1 MLKIWLT
8 WLQPSV
14 GVLGTALVLSSP
26 LCSLAAPLSTA
37 TNRVSKAPTPSPQW
51 SSVKSSGTNIDK
63 ALLKG
68 IANTPDQAVR
78 QLAISTMT
86 TSGTRSTA
94 TTAKAPQNFDPLA
107 SFTGATPKFQQLSAK
122 APKKPQL
129 LKQSITAALSQT
141 SKPKTTVVVPGL
153 AIGSEKTRTI
163 QPVAIV
169 KPAPKLT
176 IPPIAIV
183 KPAPKLTAATT
194 KVWTTTP
201 QQLSAMAP
209 APSVASPFPVVRP
222 ELMQK
227 LEATSVAA
235 NKLADIKTASRDLKS
250 IGIVSPGLPKAVDN
264 YSINPIASIPNG
276 LQQLLGNNLDGSI
289 KVAVV
294 PVAKATGPNF
304 RSISALTK
312 LVSPSELV
320 APASVT
326 TASLRLATAQ
336 AFDTTV
342 AKFSIPGETVVAT
355 ASVSAKSTAN
365 SVAPKTVAPKSVNSS
380 VAMIN
385 GLTPIIRQ
393 SLVAFDR
400 TSNLGGLILGS
411 QQLSTLPKVV
421 SLLPATALSL
431 TNFTGVTVSDLG
443 NIN

>member
-14 GVLGTALVLSSP
+14 GILGTALVLSSP

-37 TNRVSKAPTPSPQW
+37 NTRSSKAPVPSPQW
-51 SSVKSSGTNIDK
+51 SSVKSSGTNIDQS
-63 ALLKG
+63 LLKG

-86 TSGTRSTA
+86 TSGSRPTA
-94 TTAKAPQNFDPLA
+94 TTAKAAQNFDPLA
-107 SFTGATPKFQQLSAK
+107 SFIGTTPRFKQLSAK
-122 APKKPQL
+122 ATKKPQQ
-129 LKQSITAALSQT
+129 LKQSTITAALSQT
-141 SKPKTTVVVPGL
+141 SKPKTSVIVPGL
-153 AIGSEKTRTI
+153 AIGSEKTPTI

-169 KPAPKLT
+169 KPAPKQPVAL
-176 IPPIAIV
+176 V

-201 QQLSAMAP
+201 PQLAAMAP
-209 APSVASPFPVVRP
+209 VQSVASPFPVVRP
-222 ELMQK
+222 ALMQK
-227 LEATSVAA
+227 LEATAVVAS
-235 NKLADIKTASRDLKS
+235 KVADVKTASRDLKS
-250 IGIVSPGLPKAVDN
+250 IGIVSPGLPRAVDN
-264 YSINPIASIPNG
+264 FSINPIASIPNG

-289 KVAVV
+289 KVSVA
-294 PVAKATGPNF
+294 PVSKATGPNF

-355 ASVSAKSTAN
+355 ASVSAKTTAK
-365 SVAPKTVAPKSVNSS
+365 SLVTATVNQKSVNSS

-385 GLTPIIRQ
+385 GLKPIIRQ

-400 TSNLGGLILGS
+400 TSSLGGLILGS

-421 SLLPATALSL
+421 SLVPANAISL